1 MSNSSAIS
9 WREQVTFKIFT
20 DDCDDKKVMFEDEVD
35 QVMVTVDTPSQYNC
49 DMCGGSFNSM
59 DQFMNHRNTYC
70 LEQRQKYKSTHSSHG
85 R

>member
-1 MSNSSAIS
+1 M
-9 WREQVTFKIFT
+9 IFT

-70 LEQRQKYKSTHSSHG
+70 LASKSLLDGSQMNIKFQFVNNF
-85 R
+85 

>member
-1 MSNSSAIS
+1 M
-9 WREQVTFKIFT
+9 IFT

-59 DQFMNHRNTYC
+59 DQFMDHRNTYC
-70 LEQRQKYKSTHSSHG
+70 LASKYGPKNICVVHF
-85 R
+85 